1 MRKLLVAVIAASLVS
16 PVLAAKPAEKAPL
29 AAGEKKPGK
38 GGVRGAVVK
47 VDGDKL
53 TIKSGGK
60 DAAKEVVIATDA
72 NTKIKDAEGK
82 DLKLA
87 DLKEGTLVM
96 VSPAEG
102 TAQTITVAPAKKP
115 KA

>member
-1 MRKLLVAVIAASLVS
+1 MRKLIAAVVVASMIS
-16 PVLAAKPAEKAPL
+16 PVLAAKPAAEKAPL
-29 AAGEKKPGK
+29 AAGDKKPAAK
-38 GGVRGAVVK
+38 GVRGSVVK

-82 DLKLA
+82 ELKLA
-87 DLKEGTLVM
+87 DLKAGTMVM

-102 TAQTITVAPAKKP
+102 TAATITVAPAKKP
-115 KA
+115 K